1 MTGIGYLFGAYF
13 LYAVSDAAAK
23 WLVGSVPVWEV
34 LFLKSWL
41 GLALCLAVGRRDAL
55 EALALIPRRRELLTL
70 NIANFAAWGAFYSAA
85 ANLPLPQLYAIY
97 YLSPI
102 MAALLAGPM
111 LGEKIRPSSWL
122 AAGLGFTGVLVTT
135 GLLDAGAPP
144 SLWPTALALAAALM
158 WALTSILYRRNV
170 HGASNMQFVV
180 YSNVAIG
187 IFSAPAAAWTH
198 QGGGAQDGLVL
209 LVVTAAGVAAHFLLM
224 SGVRRV
230 SVALA
235 GPIGFSSLL
244 WSALL
249 GYLVWGDVPQ
259 PRLLAG
265 GVLILAAALI
275 VVRSVWRS
283 SEEGDAR

>member
-1 MTGIGYLFGAYF
+1 MTGIGYLLGAYF
-13 LYAVSDAAAK
+13 LYALGDAAAK

-41 GLALCLAVGRRDAL
+41 GLALCLAVGRRA
-55 EALALIPRRRELLTL
+55 ALAALRQIPAKRELLTL
-70 NIANFAAWGAFYSAA
+70 NIANFGAWAAFYSAA
-85 ANLPLPQLYAIY
+85 TVLPLPQLYTIY

-102 MAALLAGPM
+102 MVALLAGPM
-111 LGEKIRPSSWL
+111 LGERIRASSWV
-122 AAGLGFTGVLVTT
+122 AAALGFTGVLITT
-135 GLLDAGAPP
+135 GPLEVSLSLLG
-144 SLWPTALALAAALM
+144 PTALAVAAALL

-187 IFSAPAAAWTH
+187 VFSAPAAAWTH
-198 QGGGAQDGLVL
+198 RGGGAQDALVL
-209 LVVTAAGVAAHFLLM
+209 LLVTAAGVAAHFLLM

-230 SVALA
+230 SVAVA

-249 GYLVWGDVPQ
+249 GYFIWGDVPS
-259 PRLLAG
+259 PNLLSG
-265 GVLILAAALI
+265 GVLIVVAALLVI
-275 VVRSVWRS
+275 RGVWRRS
-283 SEEGDAR
+283 AEGDAR